1 MNSYIVIYRTMAD
14 TVPVFILN
22 NQFPAFDQKAFT
34 TAAICSEAGKTQ
46 TKTSVFEII
55 RGRAE
60 DWRVMEDLFSQ
71 CNSKTGTANSGIL
84 AAGGYER
91 R

>member
-1 MNSYIVIYRTMAD
+1 M
-14 TVPVFILN
+14 FILN

-60 DWRVMEDLFSQ
+60 DWRVMEDLSSQ
-71 CNSKTGTANSGIL
+71 CNSKTETASSGIL
-84 AAGGYER
+84 AEGGTSGGKRQESFPGVLPGR
-91 R
+91 S